1 MSNGHCAWSI
11 LPVGGANGILLGTA
25 SWQQAGYTRVGHLG
39 RLARGRPTDTA
50 GCPRPGAQA
59 LSPGPGRRGA
69 CGAAP
74 FRQALLQG
82 IGGDSRTL
90 RAELFC
96 EGPGMAASRSSMR
109 RAGDHSAFSSSGL
122 AVFPLPSRSMLTGV
136 GGVDMLQR
144 KYAGKTRRRGAL
156 NHRGRRRAVYCEQ
169 SFAAMSEDTHSRG
182 TGQPRG
188 GAAFAIPCC

>member
-1 MSNGHCAWSI
+1 MGQCTIRWSNGHCAWSI
-11 LPVGGANGILLGTA
+11 RPVGEANGILLGTA

-82 IGGDSRTL
+82 IGGDS
-90 RAELFC
+90 
-96 EGPGMAASRSSMR
+96 
-109 RAGDHSAFSSSGL
+109 L
-122 AVFPLPSRSMLTGV
+122 AL
-136 GGVDMLQR
+136 
-144 KYAGKTRRRGAL
+144 
-156 NHRGRRRAVYCEQ
+156 
-169 SFAAMSEDTHSRG
+169 
-182 TGQPRG
+182 
-188 GAAFAIPCC
+188 

>member
-1 MSNGHCAWSI
+1 MHYPLSNGHCAWSI

-109 RAGDHSAFSSSGL
+109 RAGDHDIALQIYRNNNNYSNATSSNHVRRPQGS
-122 AVFPLPSRSMLTGV
+122 FPQAL
-136 GGVDMLQR
+136 
-144 KYAGKTRRRGAL
+144 RRRLARLAHVEAAGHARAL
-156 NHRGRRRAVYCEQ
+156 RQDVRGVVSQ
-169 SFAAMSEDTHSRG
+169 
-182 TGQPRG
+182 
-188 GAAFAIPCC
+188 

>member
-1 MSNGHCAWSI
+1 MGQRTVHLLI
-11 LPVGGANGILLGTA
+11 LPVGKPNGNLFGTA

-109 RAGDHSAFSSSGL
+109 RAGDHSAPS
-122 AVFPLPSRSMLTGV
+122 LPWCA
-136 GGVDMLQR
+136 QR
-144 KYAGKTRRRGAL
+144 KRPSGGCAGAGTHLHRAAARDGSQFHLAPSPCPSPLLGRRRGCL
-156 NHRGRRRAVYCEQ
+156 W
-169 SFAAMSEDTHSRG
+169 
-182 TGQPRG
+182 P
-188 GAAFAIPCC
+188 AFRLFC